1 MAGWKAR
8 IGFISPSVF
17 EMPSDW
23 NLILPSDFTLVA
35 TGLNVRAHTPEEFEK
50 AIETLESALSVFVAE
65 EVDVVL
71 LGGITLGTQRGYKEE
86 SEIVSSLS
94 KRVGL
99 PITTALNANV
109 EALKHLNA
117 KRIVVATAY
126 LEKINRALQGYL
138 EAAGLEVAGI
148 RGLGVS
154 KPVDQVKLP
163 EHASSN
169 VALSVFR
176 ENPEA
181 DTLLVHGR
189 WPSVAD
195 VESLERDTGRP
206 VVSSNAASLWWVLRT
221 LGMRVPIEGYGRLLR
236 QETSS
241 DSA

>member
-50 AIETLESALSVFVAE
+50 AIEVLESAISVFVSE

-71 LGGITLGTQRGYKEE
+71 LGGITLGTQRGYKVE

-109 EALKHLNA
+109 EALKHLKA

-126 LEKINRALQGYL
+126 LEKFNRAFQGYL

-163 EHASSN
+163 EYASYR

-176 ENPEA
+176 ENPDVDA
-181 DTLLVHGR
+181 LLIHGR
-189 WPSVAD
+189 WPSVAY
-195 VESLERDTGRP
+195 VESLERDTARP
-206 VVSSNAASLWWVLRT
+206 VVSSQAASLWWVLQT
-221 LGMRVPIEGYGRLLR
+221 LGMKVSIEGYGRLLR
-236 QETSS
+236 QETGF